1 MAINQLI
8 AAGIQPP
15 RFESPYNMMAQFA
28 QIQQA
33 QQANALNQMRMQQM
47 ERQMAQEEA
56 LGGMDYATLSQNP
69 EAALRFG
76 APGRALYGEMLKGQR
91 ERRQAEQAQ
100 RDAELKS
107 LGTLRFAL
115 ADVSDQ
121 PSYDR
126 WRGLVGQLAPSL
138 KDAVK
143 PEYDPEV
150 VKRYQVEADKR
161 LEAFSPKPTQMRLG
175 DRVVTIDTNPNSP
188 TYNKEISTRAMGV
201 EPKSPEE
208 LARIG
213 AETQR
218 ALAAADVSRAE
229 LAGTLPARPSAPSEL
244 TRLIA
249 ERDKLAPNDP
259 NRAAYDARIA
269 YLGAGSAN
277 TTAVIEDP
285 TQPGRQIVVNPNV
298 YAPGGGL
305 GARGVLGTAAAQAPV
320 SRAETAQDRARTDLD
335 SSLDTLEGLYTELNK
350 MRGLP
355 STERGTAANI
365 GAYVASTPLGQV
377 AGRAVGTKEQAIRDQ
392 IQSSR
397 FVLIQQIK
405 NATGMSAQQ
414 INSNAELKFALDS
427 LADPQVGFEAATK
440 IIENLRDQFVKG
452 AAATRGRGMVGSE
465 QTPTATPPQ
474 TVRLRGTT
482 REELNAEVSKLPSG
496 TIFIGP
502 DGITRTKP

>member
-8 AAGIQPP
+8 AAGIQQP
-15 RFESPYNMMAQFA
+15 RFESPLNMMAQFA
-28 QIQQA
+28 QLQQA

-47 ERQMAQEEA
+47 ERQMAHEEA

-69 EAALRFG
+69 EAALRYG

-91 ERRQAEQAQ
+91 ERRQGEQAQ

-115 ADVSDQ
+115 ADVNDQ

-188 TYNKEISTRAMGV
+188 TYNQEISTRAMGV

-218 ALAAADVSRAE
+218 ALAATDVSRAE
-229 LAGTLPARPSAPSEL
+229 LAGTLPARPGVQTEL
-244 TRLIA
+244 TRLLA
-249 ERDKLAPNDP
+249 ERDRLAPNDP
-259 NRAAYDARIA
+259 NRAAYDARIEA
-269 YLGAGSAN
+269 LGRVGGTTVNVGAGEREEEKARGAGLAKEEETVSTLAQSARRQLTSIDSAQRVLDAGFRTGFGTDVKAKAANFLAAMGVKDAGKFATNAQTFLQAIKENVLAKQLEQKGVQTNQDAERIEQTFAQLGN
-277 TTAVIEDP
+277 TPEANQFMLDVARAQAKRSIEQDQFYRKWIAENKTMRGARDAWFETEGDKSLFERP
-285 TQPGRQIVVNPNV
+285 ELQR
-298 YAPGGGL
+298 YAPQQ
-305 GARGVLGTAAAQAPV
+305 RG
-320 SRAETAQDRARTDLD
+320 
-335 SSLDTLEGLYTELNK
+335 
-350 MRGLP
+350 
-355 STERGTAANI
+355 
-365 GAYVASTPLGQV
+365 
-377 AGRAVGTKEQAIRDQ
+377 AVGGEQPEVIDFR
-392 IQSSR
+392 S
-397 FVLIQQIK
+397 
-405 NATGMSAQQ
+405 
-414 INSNAELKFALDS
+414 LK
-427 LADPQVGFEAATK
+427 
-440 IIENLRDQFVKG
+440 R
-452 AAATRGRGMVGSE
+452 
-465 QTPTATPPQ
+465 
-474 TVRLRGTT
+474 
-482 REELNAEVSKLPSG
+482 
-496 TIFIGP
+496 
-502 DGITRTKP
+502 

>member
-8 AAGIQPP
+8 AAGIQQP
-15 RFESPYNMMAQFA
+15 RFESPLNMMAQFA
-28 QIQQA
+28 QLQQA

-115 ADVSDQ
+115 ADVNDQ

-138 KDAVK
+138 RDAVK

-305 GARGVLGTAAAQAPV
+305 GARGVLGTAAAQAGV
-320 SRAETAQDRARTDLD
+320 SREEDKKATGRQTLGSILD
-335 SSLDTLEGLYTELNK
+335 QYESLYDSLQATGSIV
-350 MRGLP
+350 
-355 STERGTAANI
+355 STERGVIPNI
-365 GAYVASTPLGQV
+365 GSYIATTPLGQV
-377 AGRAVGTKEQAIRDQ
+377 AGQAVGSRAQSVRDQ
-392 IQSSR
+392 IR
-397 FVLIQQIK
+397 AMRTDLARQIMQ
-405 NATGMSAQQ
+405 ATGMSAK
-414 INSNAELKFALDS
+414 NLDSNRELQLMLDS
-427 LADPQVGFEAATK
+427 LADPATGYEAATA
-440 IIENLRDQFVKG
+440 IIDRLRRTYVEGG
-452 AAATRGRGMVGSE
+452 APPSRGSVGGE